1 MAAEETALMKGKSA
15 SALVGQ
21 EIAYPKNIRTIPYA
35 SYFQFMRWEYTKGVA
50 EASAVTGARDVLS
63 QSDKG
68 FAKFAKDKVKEA
80 NENVFGTI
88 ESKSQAGAAQST
100 DITNMINAGFKSM
113 LKTDAKNQTNAAAH
127 NQRVADAQAAN
138 DYSGLF
144 ADGKTLELKDG
155 TVISN
160 PEQLNKIKDE
170 AKKQEDGVQ
179 SMYWLPMPN
188 EYSYKYGANWDNKFK
203 LGTMA
208 KFAGDNG
215 QALKQMALTGLA
227 GGSLKALDT
236 AMGIA
241 GEGVDE
247 GAGGPVTGIL
257 SGAAQGAIN
266 PLGSTGDLTDPTN
279 LLGMAGLAPN
289 ENAIQLFS
297 NMTMRSFTLSFDLF
311 ARSNEEAKLIDQLIQ
326 NFKIGMHPYADK
338 QGTGAVLGFPDIW
351 VLKPKFNSVKEGSV
365 KSIDHPQMPST
376 KLCALV
382 GMNVNTTPANQFT
395 TTDTGEFPIQS
406 ITLDFKETTAL
417 TQADF
422 KGGNF

>member
-1 MAAEETALMKGKSA
+1 MAAEETASMLKGKSA

-35 SYFQFMRWEYTKGVA
+35 SYFQFMRWEYNKGVA
-50 EASAVTGARDVLS
+50 QASAVTGSRDALS
-63 QSDKG
+63 RSDKG
-68 FAKFAKDKVKEA
+68 FAKFAKDRITDTSKA
-80 NENVFGTI
+80 VFGSI
-88 ESKSQAGAAQST
+88 ETKSSAAAAANT
-100 DITNMINAGFKSM
+100 EITNMINSGFANM
-113 LKTDAKNQTNAAAH
+113 MMETTADNKTTADAH
-127 NQRVADAQAAN
+127 NQRVRDAKAEN
-138 DYSGLF
+138 DYSGFNYPIKLQ
-144 ADGKTLELKDG
+144 DGS
-155 TVISN
+155 VIEN
-160 PEQLNKIKDE
+160 PEQLKDKKNE
-170 AKKQEDGVQ
+170 AKRQEDAVQ

-188 EYSYKYGANWDNKFK
+188 EFSYKYGANWDNKFK

-208 KFAGDNG
+208 KFTGSEG
-215 QALKQMALTGLA
+215 QQLKQMGLGALM
-227 GGSLKALDT
+227 GGSMSALNV
-236 AMGIA
+236 AAGIA

-247 GAGGPVTGIL
+247 GAGGPVTGVL
-257 SGAAQGAIN
+257 SGAVKGAIN

-311 ARSNEEAKLIDQLIQ
+311 ARSNEEAKVIDQLIQ

-351 VLKPKFNSVKEGSV
+351 VLKPRFNSVEEGSV

-376 KLCALV
+376 KLCALI

-395 TTDTGEFPIQS
+395 TTDTGEFPIQTV
-406 ITLDFKETTAL
+406 TLDFKETTAL